1 VAGCCLRVQGLVS
14 GVSCGWLRYAVSFIT
29 DLSGYNV
36 WVVEICGFVW
46 NG

>member
-1 VAGCCLRVQGLVS
+1 M
-14 GVSCGWLRYAVSFIT
+14 RYAVSFIT

-46 NG
+46 LVDISGLVRGASDPGFRV